1 MKVWLVM
8 LKVLNLEWGENS
20 LPKEQVLEYR
30 GKIIKCLPNAMFEI
44 KLVEN
49 GHTVIGYTAGKL
61 KKGRIRILEGDEVQC
76 LISPYD
82 ITKCRVTWRF

>member
-1 MKVWLVM
+1 M
-8 LKVLNLEWGENS
+8 
-20 LPKEQVLEYR
+20 PKEEVLEYR

-61 KKGRIRILEGDEVQC
+61 KKRRIRILEGDEVQC

-82 ITKCRVTWRF
+82 ITKCRVTWRY

>member
-1 MKVWLVM
+1 MA
-8 LKVLNLEWGENS
+8 
-20 LPKEQVLEYR
+20 KEQVLEYR
-30 GKIIKCLPNAMFEI
+30 GKIVKCLPNAMFEVQLI
-44 KLVEN
+44 EN

-82 ITKCRVTWRF
+82 TSKCRVTWRY

>member
-1 MKVWLVM
+1 
-8 LKVLNLEWGENS
+8 
-20 LPKEQVLEYR
+20 
-30 GKIIKCLPNAMFEI
+30 MFEI

-49 GHTVIGYTAGKL
+49 GHIVIGYTAGKL

-82 ITKCRVTWRF
+82 ITKCRVTWRY